1 MPTYEYACKECG
13 ERLEVMQS
21 FSDKPLKRHK
31 TCGGALQK
39 VYHPAGLIFKG
50 SGFYVTD
57 SRSSGKKSGSSSR
70 SSGSSSSKSSSGSSK
85 SGGGDSSSGSKSG
98 GGDSSSGSKSGG
110 SSSSSSDD

>member
-31 TCGGALQK
+31 TCGGQLQK

-70 SSGSSSSKSSSGSSK
+70 SSSSGSSSSKSSGSESSKSSGSESSK
-85 SGGGDSSSGSKSG
+85 SGGSES
-98 GGDSSSGSKSGG
+98 SKSGG